1 MRQKEGIDLDAE
13 ENAGLREDISRMCD
27 EILESLDVDG
37 NGFVNLDEVVQD
49 YHNQRRDC
57 MEEIEGLELQIADQ
71 EQRKEALLKRL
82 EEIKLTEKPTIH
94 THPTREDRYIMK
106 GSTLSVHVID
116 ARNLQS
122 TSGFSNAQVRLS
134 IEDQSSNT

>member
-1 MRQKEGIDLDAE
+1 MRQKEGVDLDAE
-13 ENAGLREDISRMCD
+13 ENAGLKEQISQMCD
-27 EILESLDVDG
+27 DILESLDVDG

-82 EEIKLTEKPTIH
+82 EEIK
-94 THPTREDRYIMK
+94 
-106 GSTLSVHVID
+106 
-116 ARNLQS
+116 
-122 TSGFSNAQVRLS
+122 
-134 IEDQSSNT
+134 